1 MSKFSRQEHKMEQT
15 KEPEFTKTIS
25 NETVCT
31 YFYVMFFIVAVF
43 AGIAVLMDVAVM
55 TKKPAVGLQLLLR
68 SAPALVIA
76 VLNALFLYI
85 VCTRALLK

>member
-1 MSKFSRQEHKMEQT
+1 MDT
-15 KEPEFTKTIS
+15 KKEAEFTKTIS

-31 YFYVMFFIVAVF
+31 YFYVMFFLVAGF
-43 AGIAVLMDVAVM
+43 AGIAVLMDLAVM
-55 TKKPAVGLQLLLR
+55 VKKPAVGAQLLLR

-85 VCTRALLK
+85 ICSRTLLK

>member
-1 MSKFSRQEHKMEQT
+1 MDTK

-25 NETVCT
+25 NETVCS
-31 YFYVMFFIVAVF
+31 YFYVMFFIVAAF
-43 AGIAVLMDVAVM
+43 AGIAVAMDLFVM
-55 TKKPAVGLQLLLR
+55 AKKPALGARLLLR

-85 VCTRALLK
+85 VCQRALLK

>member
-1 MSKFSRQEHKMEQT
+1 MDTK

-25 NETVCT
+25 NETVCS
-31 YFYVMFFIVAVF
+31 YFYVMFFIVAAF
-43 AGIAVLMDVAVM
+43 AGIAVAMDLFVM
-55 TKKPAVGLQLLLR
+55 VKKPALGARLLLR

-85 VCTRALLK
+85 VCQRALLK